1 MGRRGVLSALPAE
14 TRRELRALRGADLV
28 VGIPSF
34 HNAATIGYVV
44 QQAAEGARRF
54 LGVRTVVVN
63 ADGGSTDGTPEAA
76 ASVPVPAGVAVLCTP
91 YQGIPGKG
99 SAVRAVLEA
108 TQILGARACVTL
120 DADLRSVAPWWVE
133 RLAGPVLAGQADYVT
148 PLYLRHKYD
157 GTITNTLAYPMTRAL
172 YGLRVRQ
179 PIGGDFGLSAAAVA
193 RLLPKPVWE
202 SDVARFGIDIWM
214 TTTAICEGLRVAQAR
229 LGPKVHDA
237 KDPAASLGPMFQQVV
252 GTLFSLLAV
261 YPSRWRQVR
270 GSQPTPEVGDPVEGE
285 PEPVHI
291 TVPSLLQRFGEG
303 FEAHGAMWQRVLG
316 PDVYERLVRAREV
329 GPAGELT
336 ERVWARG
343 VYDFAVAFHRE
354 DMDPDAVLAA
364 LVPLYFGR
372 VAAFAHHAEA
382 LDSRGVEALVECQ
395 AEAFEEEKP
404 RLLAAWDRS

>member
-1 MGRRGVLSALPAE
+1 MSALPAE
-14 TRRELRALRGADLV
+14 ARRELRALRGADLV
-28 VGIPSF
+28 VGIPSYQ
-34 HNAATIGYVV
+34 NAGTIGYVV

-54 LGVRTVVVN
+54 PGARAVLVN
-63 ADGGSTDGTPEAA
+63 ADGGSTDGTPQAA
-76 ASVPVPAGVAVLCTP
+76 ASAAVPGAVTVVCAR

-108 TQILGARACVTL
+108 AQIVGARVCVTL
-120 DADLRSVAPWWVE
+120 DADLRSVEPWWVE
-133 RLAGPVLAGQADYVT
+133 RLAGPVLAGEADYVT

-214 TTTAICEGLRVAQAR
+214 TTTAICEGLRVVQAR

-237 KDPAASLGPMFQQVV
+237 KDPAAHLGPMFQQVV

-270 GSQPTPEVGDPVEGE
+270 GSQPAREVGDPVEGD
-285 PEPVHI
+285 PEPVRI
-291 TVPSLLQRFGEG
+291 TISSLVHSFREG
-303 FEAHGAMWQRVLG
+303 FEVHAATWRKVLG
-316 PDVYERLVRAREV
+316 LDVYERVVRAGE
-329 GPAGELT
+329 GDPAAELT
-336 ERVWARG
+336 EGVWARA

-382 LDSRGVEALVECQ
+382 LDSRGAEALVECQ

-404 RLLAAWDRS
+404 RLLAAWDRG